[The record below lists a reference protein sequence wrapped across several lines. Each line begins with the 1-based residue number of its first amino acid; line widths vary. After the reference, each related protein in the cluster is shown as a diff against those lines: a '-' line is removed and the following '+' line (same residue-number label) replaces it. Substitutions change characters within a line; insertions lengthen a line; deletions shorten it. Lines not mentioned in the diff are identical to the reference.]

1 MSSKVTQTL
10 TGNVTMSAQTS
21 GNVIEFSG
29 TLTTPPV
36 VTIPILTTVGST
48 LTLVNLSA
56 STIFIKDL
64 AGRTLNLEIPT
75 RCSLGVASD
84 GTGWYAQGAPCPLQ
98 GCFVKSTPQ
107 LRGANLAGGGATITW
122 QELPPSSGT
131 NYLFCSTQDIDYLL
145 TKGCNFVRLLFN
157 WECIQ
162 STLNGTLGTGG
173 AAYSTYLSQFQ
184 ALVTYIT
191 SKGMYCMIEPH
202 GGETSDFA
210 AWKGNAVGTTAV
222 PNTAFANLW
231 MQLAQ
236 MYGSNPYVIF
246 GLSNEPCSTAM
257 GGPTGGGGVA
267 AWFTSCNAAIA
278 AIRSE
283 GAANLIMVPGQQF
296 TAASQ
301 WTSNWYDTASTPI
314 SNMTGVAAISD
325 PLQNWCISA
334 HLYVDSDGSG
344 GGTDITGASAATSAL
359 SSLVTAARSAGYR
372 VHLSEF
378 GVQASTTPLAQEV
391 VADLVQYVNSNMDVM
406 LGMSWWVYGP
416 SSWWDG
422 ANFTLSTTQGSGTD
436 VYSTDS
442 PQMALA
448 QQLWS
453 ANTSAEIAALQ
464 PQTGATAGRSSAPLA
479 GQMFFDAT
487 LGIPVWW
494 NGTHWVNSVG
504 VVS

>member
-10 TGNVTMSAQTS
+10 TGNVTMAAQTS

-29 TLTTPPV
+29 TLVVPPV
-36 VTIPILTTVGST
+36 VTIPILTAVGST

-56 STIFIKDL
+56 SAILIKDL
-64 AGRTLNLEIPT
+64 AGRNLNLEIPK

-84 GTGWYAQGAPCPLQ
+84 GTAWYAYGAPCPLQ
-98 GCFVKSTPQ
+98 GCAPKVLPQ
-107 LRGANLAGGGATITW
+107 LRGANLAGGTLTW
-122 QELPPSSGT
+122 QTLPPNSGT
-131 NYLFCSTQDIDYLL
+131 NYLFGSTQDVDYLQA
-145 TKGCNFVRLLFN
+145 KGCNFVRLTFS
-157 WECIQ
+157 WEAIQ

-191 SKGMYCMIEPH
+191 GKGMYCMIEPH
-202 GGETSDFA
+202 GAESSDFA

-236 MYGSNPYVIF
+236 MYGSNPFVIF
-246 GLSNEPCSTAM
+246 GLSNEPCSSSM

-278 AIRSE
+278 AIRTE
-283 GAANLIMVPGQQF
+283 GAGNLIMVPGQQF

-301 WTSNWYDTASTPI
+301 WTSNWYDTGSPQI
-314 SNMTGVAAISD
+314 SNMTGVAAIVD
-325 PLQNWCISA
+325 PLQNWCIST
-334 HLYVDSDGSG
+334 HLYVDSNGSG
-344 GGTDITGASAATSAL
+344 AGTDITGATAATSAL
-359 SSLVTAARSAGYR
+359 SAMVTAARTAGYKI
-372 VHLSEF
+372 HLSEF

-391 VADLVQYVNSNMDVM
+391 VADLVQFLDSNMDVM
-406 LGMSWWVYGP
+406 LGMSWWVHGP
-416 SSWWDG
+416 SSWWSG
-422 ANFTLSTTQGSGTD
+422 ANFTLASTQGSGTD
-436 VYSTDS
+436 VYSVDS

-448 QQLWS
+448 QQFWS

-464 PQTGATAGRSSAPLA
+464 PQAGVTGGRPSAPLA
-479 GQMFFDAT
+479 GQMFFDT
-487 LGIPVWW
+487 TKGFPVWW
-494 NGTHWVNSVG
+494 TGSAWVNSVG
-504 VVS
+504 VAS